1 MHASVDKPVVLIV
14 DDAPES
20 IDVLRGVLG
29 ADYRVKAAIH
39 GSIALELVQAAP
51 PDLILLDVMMP
62 EMNGFEVCERL
73 KADPASAQIPVIFV
87 TTLADAGSEGRGLEL
102 GAVDYLTKPYVPTL
116 VRSRVKSH
124 IALYHRHVSL
134 EHEVR
139 ARTRELSETRLEIIR
154 RLGRAGEY
162 RDIETGM
169 HVLRMSHTARLLA
182 LRQGM
187 SEAEGDLVLQAA
199 PMHDVGKLGIPDRI
213 LLKPGKLTQEEW
225 QIMKQHSVI
234 GAEIVGDHPSEL
246 MQTARMVALR
256 HHERWDGSG
265 YPHGLHGEAIPR
277 IARIVAVADVF
288 DALLSARPYKQ
299 PWTVAATVELF
310 KEQSGHHFEPAS
322 VSALLDILPE
332 CLAVRDQ
339 YRDETSADQLAFTQ
353 ADTICSS

>member
-1 MHASVDKPVVLIV
+1 MIMTSSPAKPVVLIV

-29 ADYRVKAAIH
+29 ADYQVKAAIH
-39 GSIALELVQAAP
+39 GAIALELVQATP

-73 KADPASAQIPVIFV
+73 KANPLSAQIPVIFV

-124 IALYHRHVSL
+124 IALHHRHLSL

-139 ARTRELSETRLEIIR
+139 VRTRELSETRLEVIR

-162 RDIETGM
+162 RDNETGM

-187 SEAEGDLVLQAA
+187 SEGEGDLVLQAA

-213 LLKPGKLTQEEW
+213 LLKPGKLTPEEW
-225 QIMKQHSVI
+225 EIMKQHPLI
-234 GAEIVGDHPSEL
+234 GAEIIGDHPSEL
-246 MQTARMVALR
+246 MRAARTVALR

-265 YPHGLHGEAIPR
+265 YPHGLSGEAIPR
-277 IARIVAVADVF
+277 IARIVTVADVF
-288 DALLSARPYKQ
+288 DALLSSRPYKAA
-299 PWTVAATVELF
+299 WTVA
-310 KEQSGHHFEPAS
+310 
-322 VSALLDILPE
+322 
-332 CLAVRDQ
+332 
-339 YRDETSADQLAFTQ
+339 
-353 ADTICSS
+353 DTI

>member
-1 MHASVDKPVVLIV
+1 MDASASKPVVLIV

-29 ADYRVKAAIH
+29 AEYQVKAAIH
-39 GSIALELVQAAP
+39 GPVALKLVQDTP

-62 EMNGFEVCERL
+62 EMDGFEVCERL
-73 KADPASAQIPVIFV
+73 KADPASAHIPVIFV
-87 TTLADAGSEGRGLEL
+87 TTLADVGSEGRGLEL
-102 GAVDYLTKPYVPTL
+102 GAVDYLTKPFVPAL

-124 IALYHRHVSL
+124 IALHHRQLSL

-139 ARTRELSETRLEIIR
+139 ARTRELSETRLEVIR

-162 RDIETGM
+162 RDNETGM

-213 LLKPGKLTQEEW
+213 LLKPGKLTPEEW
-225 QIMKQHSVI
+225 RIMKQHAEI
-234 GAEIVGDHPSEL
+234 GAEIVGNHPSEL

-265 YPHGLHGEAIPR
+265 YPHGLRGEEIPR
-277 IARIVAVADVF
+277 IARLVTVADVF
-288 DALLSARPYKQ
+288 DALLSTRPYKKA
-299 PWTVAATVELF
+299 WTVEETVEEF
-310 KEQSGHHFEPAS
+310 KAQSGRHFEPAS
-322 VSALLDILPE
+322 VTTLLEILPE
-332 CLAVRDQ
+332 CLAVQ
-339 YRDETSADQLAFTQ
+339 AKYRDETGAD
-353 ADTICSS
+353 

>member
-1 MHASVDKPVVLIV
+1 MDSVGKPVILVV

-29 ADYRVKAAIH
+29 AEYQVKAAIH
-39 GSIALELVQAAP
+39 GHVALELVQATP

-62 EMNGFEVCERL
+62 EMDGFEVCERL
-73 KADPASAQIPVIFV
+73 KANPLSANIPVIFV
-87 TTLADAGSEGRGLEL
+87 TTLADAGSEARGLEL

-124 IALYHRHVSL
+124 LALYHRHLSL
-134 EHEVR
+134 EHEVQ
-139 ARTRELSETRLEIIR
+139 ARTRELSETRLEVIR

-162 RDIETGM
+162 RDNETGM

-187 SEAEGDLVLQAA
+187 SEGEGDLVLQAA

-213 LLKPGKLTQEEW
+213 LLKPGKLTSEEW
-225 QIMKQHSVI
+225 QIMKQHPAI
-234 GAEIVGDHPSEL
+234 GAEIVGNHPSEL

-265 YPHGLHGEAIPR
+265 YPHGLSGEAIPR
-277 IARIVAVADVF
+277 IARIVTVADVF
-288 DALLSARPYKQ
+288 DALLSTRPYKAA
-299 PWTVAATVELF
+299 WTVADTIEEF
-310 KEQSGHHFEPAS
+310 KAQSGRHFEPAS
-322 VSALLDILPE
+322 VAALLDILPE
-332 CLAVRDQ
+332 CLAVQ
-339 YRDETSADQLAFTQ
+339 AKYRDETAVEA
-353 ADTICSS
+353 

>member
-1 MHASVDKPVVLIV
+1 MDANKPVVLIV

-29 ADYRVKAAIH
+29 AEYQVKAAIH
-39 GSIALELVQAAP
+39 GSVALELVHATP

-62 EMNGFEVCERL
+62 EMDGFEVCERL
-73 KADPASAQIPVIFV
+73 KANPDSAHIPVIFV

-102 GAVDYLTKPYVPTL
+102 GAVDYLTKPFVPTL

-124 IALYHRHVSL
+124 IALHARQRSL
-134 EHEVR
+134 ENEVR
-139 ARTRELSETRLEIIR
+139 ARTRELSETRLEVIR

-162 RDIETGM
+162 RDNETGM

-187 SEAEGDLVLQAA
+187 SEGEGDLVLQAA

-213 LLKPGKLTQEEW
+213 LLKPGKLTPEEW
-225 QIMKQHSVI
+225 QIMKQHPEI
-234 GAEIVGDHPSEL
+234 GAEIVGNHPSEL

-265 YPHGLHGEAIPR
+265 YPHGLSGEAIPR
-277 IARIVAVADVF
+277 IARIVTVADVF
-288 DALLSARPYKQ
+288 DALLSARPYKKA
-299 PWTVAATVELF
+299 WTVVETIEEM
-310 KEQSGHHFEPAS
+310 KAQSGRHFEPAS
-322 VSALLDILPE
+322 VAALVDILPE
-332 CLAVRDQ
+332 CLAVRAKYSD
-339 YRDETSADQLAFTQ
+339 
-353 ADTICSS
+353 DTTDD

>member
-1 MHASVDKPVVLIV
+1 MQPATDKPVVLIV

-29 ADYRVKAAIH
+29 ADYQIKAAIH
-39 GSIALELVQAAP
+39 GAIALELVEASP

-73 KADPASAQIPVIFV
+73 KANPASAHVPVIFV

-102 GAVDYLTKPYVPTL
+102 GAVDYLTKPYVPML

-124 IALYHRHVSL
+124 IALHRRNVSL
-134 EHEVR
+134 EHEVQ
-139 ARTRELSETRLEIIR
+139 ARTRELTETRLEIIR

-162 RDIETGM
+162 RDNETGM

-187 SEAEGDLVLQAA
+187 SAAEGDLVLQAA

-213 LLKPGKLTQEEW
+213 LLKPGKLTPEEW
-225 QIMKQHSVI
+225 LIMQQHPAI
-234 GAEIVGDHPSEL
+234 GAEIVGNHPSEL

-265 YPHGLHGEAIPR
+265 YPHGLSGEAIPR
-277 IARIVAVADVF
+277 IARLVTVADVF
-288 DALLSARPYKQ
+288 DALLSARPYKKA
-299 PWTVAATVELF
+299 WTVAQAIEEL
-310 KEQSGHHFEPAS
+310 KVQSGRHFEPAS
-322 VSALLDILPE
+322 VSA
-332 CLAVRDQ
+332 
-339 YRDETSADQLAFTQ
+339 
-353 ADTICSS
+353 

>member
-1 MHASVDKPVVLIV
+1 MSTSIGKPVVLIV

-29 ADYRVKAAIH
+29 ADYVVKAAIH
-39 GSIALELVQAAP
+39 GSLALELVQTTP

-62 EMNGFEVCERL
+62 EMNGFEVCEQL
-73 KADPASAQIPVIFV
+73 KSHHATLHIPVIFV
-87 TTLADAGSEGRGLEL
+87 TTLGDAGSEGRGLEL
-102 GAVDYLTKPYVPTL
+102 GAVDYLTKPFVPAL

-124 IALYHRHVSL
+124 IALYRRHISL
-134 EHEVR
+134 EHEVSE
-139 ARTRELSETRLEIIR
+139 RTRELSETRLEIIR

-162 RDIETGM
+162 RDNETGM

-213 LLKPGKLTQEEW
+213 LLKPDKLTREEW
-225 QIMKQHSVI
+225 QIMKTHPQI

-265 YPHGLHGEAIPR
+265 YPHGLSGDAIPR
-277 IARIVAVADVF
+277 IARLVAVADVF

-299 PWTVAATVELF
+299 PWTVAATVEEF
-310 KEQSGHHFEPAS
+310 KAQSGRHFEPAS

-332 CLAVRDQ
+332 CLAVREK
-339 YRDETSADQLAFTQ
+339 YRDEVPPESVPGGSTER
-353 ADTICSS
+353 